1 MRIVDRD
8 QLREGI
14 DPERRHGGLVPGEN
28 TAGGIGPK
36 REIVRELAWHGG
48 SSFRQ

>member
-8 QLREGI
+8 QLREGL
-14 DPERRHGGLVPGEN
+14 DAERRSRGLVPGEN
-28 TAGGIGPK
+28 SACGIGPK
-36 REIVRELAWHGG
+36 REIFGELACHGG